1 METAAAAVVTAIAAP
16 VAMQMPAVHAVRKM
30 RDAVRTET
38 ADRPGRI
45 SLILHRWTIR
55 HFPEEMKEDARRAD
69 VNRIHENTPE
79 PLQTVQGFFYDQI
92 NWTLLLSSICCIIL
106 HRLLQDTGKFPD
118 CCTETDP
125 GKQWESS

>member
-1 METAAAAVVTAIAAP
+1 MVTAIAAP

-55 HFPEEMKEDARRAD
+55 HFPEEMKEDARPVD
-69 VNRIHENTPE
+69 VNKIHENTPE
-79 PLQTVQGFFYDQI
+79 PLPNGPGVLL
-92 NWTLLLSSICCIIL
+92 WTY
-106 HRLLQDTGKFPD
+106 
-118 CCTETDP
+118 
-125 GKQWESS
+125 